1 MSINFRSSEA
11 GQFMILKEALRSFN
25 EKDTDFRLYA
35 MWGHS
40 LKIPRCFKL
49 FSHFLSDII
58 DSCPLVQEVPTIILP
73 DFPVNSIKHLINLL
87 TKGSTLSQDDQ
98 DVEDIIEIANVLNID
113 IKNLVYDEHTIKQ
126 GKPPVEEL
134 EDLEE
139 GETED
144 GEEHKLKFV
153 KKIGIQIASF
163 AKANSFNPNIMTN
176 GKNKKKKKKCKKSFG
191 SEAALETHLK
201 MTCEHLHGNE
211 EDNLPMAQ
219 EPKLKVVQKIET
231 HKASLDGSN
240 PNITSGRNIDI
251 NFQCPECKLFL
262 ENSHGLET
270 HLKMKHGHD
279 RSKKKCRCDICCKV
293 FWSTSKL
300 LAHKEIHKICEVCG
314 KKFLSI
320 KSMLSH
326 FKIDHGC
333 EPYKCNF
340 CHFAFSQR
348 TELKMHIKNLHW

>member
-11 GQFMILKEALRSFN
+11 GQFMILEEALRSFD

-73 DFPVNSIKHLINLL
+73 EFPVNSIKHLINLL
-87 TKGSTLSQDDQ
+87 TKGFTLSQDDQ
-98 DVEDIIEIANVLNID
+98 DVEDIKEVANVLKID
-113 IKNLVYDEHTIKQ
+113 IKNLVYDEQTIKQ
-126 GKPPVEEL
+126 AEPMKVDE
-134 EDLEE
+134 LEE
-139 GETED
+139 GETEYSQEYFED
-144 GEEHKLKFV
+144 DEEQKQKFV
-153 KKIGIQIASF
+153 KKIGIEIASF

-231 HKASLDGSN
+231 HKASLDVSN

-314 KKFLSI
+314 KKFPFTSRLIMDFSLSGFLI
-320 KSMLSH
+320 EIEVDFSVL
-326 FKIDHGC
+326 
-333 EPYKCNF
+333 N
-340 CHFAFSQR
+340 CH
-348 TELKMHIKNLHW
+348 